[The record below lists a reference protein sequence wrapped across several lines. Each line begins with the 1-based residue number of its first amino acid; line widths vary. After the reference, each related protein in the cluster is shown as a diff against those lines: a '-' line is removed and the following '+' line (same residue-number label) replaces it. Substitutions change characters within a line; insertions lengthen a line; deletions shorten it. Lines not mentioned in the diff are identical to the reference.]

1 MWCQLEGMALNCIW
15 IDCDIGSLSD
25 WSGHNKQTFEGNIA
39 QIGCVFG
46 VANWPESCHFV
57 SQHKQHQFPG
67 ILNYLLILWAWL
79 PSNHESWCS
88 ILEYVALYERI
99 VIRSIEGD
107 TSFRWGLC
115 HFSIRV
121 RLCYEISQFMHEMLG
136 DPHRFWA
143 ILMAY
148 DGNQLWS
155 VGRRFE

>member
-1 MWCQLEGMALNCIW
+1 MSVGGNGIKLYMNWLWYWQFERLKWSQQTDVWRKHCANWLCFWC
-15 IDCDIGSLSD
+15 
-25 WSGHNKQTFEGNIA
+25 
-39 QIGCVFG
+39 